1 MEGLLDPA
9 DPDAA
14 DPELDMTVAGRAMW
28 YRLMLLPGNEKG
40 CVITIIGDRIYV
52 KYAVQKSEISI

>member
-14 DPELDMTVAGRAMW
+14 DPELEMTVAGRAMW
-28 YRLMLLPGNEKG
+28 YRLMLLPGNEKS
-40 CVITIIGDRIYV
+40 CVISL
-52 KYAVQKSEISI
+52 YADTWQLVILVPSYRAR

>member
-14 DPELDMTVAGRAMW
+14 DPELEMTVAGRAMW
-28 YRLMLLPGNEKG
+28 YRLMLLPGSETS
-40 CVITIIGDRIYV
+40 CVISLY
-52 KYAVQKSEISI
+52 EI